1 MRTERVPARTFLRDS
16 EGAQATIEWVLL
28 LGVIIVPMAALIF
41 AIMAAL
47 QPYYS
52 INSWV
57 VSLPF
62 P

>member
-1 MRTERVPARTFLRDS
+1 MRTERDLVKTFLEDP

-28 LGVIIVPMAALIF
+28 LGVIIVPMTAVIF
-41 AIMAAL
+41 AIVTAL

>member
-1 MRTERVPARTFLRDS
+1 MRTERDLVKTFLGDP

-28 LGVIIVPMAALIF
+28 LGVIIVPMTAVIF
-41 AIMAAL
+41 AIVTAL